1 MENYGKHLVFGCYW
15 LLLPCYCHVFG
26 IVRINEPPKS
36 LLNPWI
42 AFPVSFVGIKIVLS
56 QISSG
61 FDSFIFFNGGSQFSC
76 PGHGGFGV
84 SIWFLP
90 WIMLDH
96 CDGNRSPPLL
106 GGLFMPSAASIL
118 YCFRLLPLLP
128 CTPAPLERWKGCW
141 WAMVDTKPSHCCQNH
156 TCFWFLCRNL
166 GKRTRTASLP
176 ITPSLVLWRSTPLKQ
191 ASKCFEWWILKHLTL
206 LSECQCINV

>member
-1 MENYGKHLVFGCYW
+1 MENIW
-15 LLLPCYCHVFG
+15 LLDVIDCYCHVFG

-42 AFPVSFVGIKIVLS
+42 AFPVSFVGINIVLS
-56 QISSG
+56 QMSSG

-90 WIMLDH
+90 WMMLDH

-128 CTPAPLERWKGCW
+128 CTPAPLENVGKMKGLLMGHGW
-141 WAMVDTKPSHCCQNH
+141 HKAKSLLPKPHL
-156 TCFWFLCRNL
+156 FLVSLQKPGEEN
-166 GKRTRTASLP
+166 KTRTASLP
-176 ITPSLVLWRSTPLKQ
+176 ITPSFVLWRSTPLKQ

-206 LSECQCINV
+206 CSQNVSA

>member
-1 MENYGKHLVFGCYW
+1 MENIWFLDVTD
-15 LLLPCYCHVFG
+15 CYCHVFG

-84 SIWFLP
+84 SI
-90 WIMLDH
+90 
-96 CDGNRSPPLL
+96 
-106 GGLFMPSAASIL
+106 
-118 YCFRLLPLLP
+118 
-128 CTPAPLERWKGCW
+128 
-141 WAMVDTKPSHCCQNH
+141 
-156 TCFWFLCRNL
+156 
-166 GKRTRTASLP
+166 
-176 ITPSLVLWRSTPLKQ
+176 
-191 ASKCFEWWILKHLTL
+191 
-206 LSECQCINV
+206 